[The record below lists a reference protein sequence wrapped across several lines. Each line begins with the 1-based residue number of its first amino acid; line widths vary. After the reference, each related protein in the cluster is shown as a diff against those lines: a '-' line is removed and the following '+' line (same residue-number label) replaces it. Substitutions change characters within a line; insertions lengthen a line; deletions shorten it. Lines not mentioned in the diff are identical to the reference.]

1 MTLNSASRTA
11 SFALIAVAV
20 VALSSAA
27 VPYVLLMLG
36 QERLPLVVFLLQA
49 GIVLLLLP
57 VIWAVRKQEVQEL
70 SLLMDDMILAVPAKA
85 RGSLE
90 GSLVEKLGST
100 GRSIVSRLLVL
111 EKDAERHLT
120 SSRLQAYRRE
130 KIEAVLEALPD
141 GLVLLDEEGLA
152 AFSNDKIAPLTGAD
166 PRSITG
172 RGVSDWQVTAE
183 SRAAIVELL
192 ASFQNNSGSMVHFFP
207 DAEGDRR
214 ITIIARAVFSPHSPE
229 RRLGILLLL
238 RETTEEWLAY
248 KGRDEFIAHV
258 AHELKTPLGN
268 VTLYGEQLRNLVDA
282 TDAFAVECAN
292 TICDEADRMVRLIN
306 NLLDIS
312 RIEAGTLSL
321 DLQRVRLHDLLEDCM
336 ETVLYA
342 AKAKGLSTRL
352 QIPPD
357 MAPASLD
364 KSLIRVAISNLLNN
378 AVKYNREGGEV
389 ILSAE
394 DSVEGVVI
402 SVQDTG
408 IGIAEED
415 IHHLFEKYFRS
426 TDQDAVACGGHGLGL
441 YLVKRIADLH
451 HGRIQVSSTLG
462 AGSRFQLIIPTTQV
476 LL

>member
-1 MTLNSASRTA
+1 MTFNSASRTA
-11 SFALIAVAV
+11 MVGFLAVTVVAV
-20 VALSSAA
+20 LSA
-27 VPYVLLMLG
+27 V
-36 QERLPLVVFLLQA
+36 LPLVFNWLGLDFGPFMVALCQF
-49 GIVLLLLP
+49 GVVLLLLP
-57 VIWAVRKQEVQEL
+57 LIWLMRRNEIQEL
-70 SLLMDDMILAVPAKA
+70 SLLMDDMELALPAA
-85 RGSLE
+85 GRAALG
-90 GSLVEKLGST
+90 GSLVEKLGSA
-100 GRSIVSRLLVL
+100 GRTIIARLMAL
-111 EKDAERHLT
+111 EKTAEKNVT
-120 SSRLQAYRRE
+120 NSRLQAYKRE

-152 AFSNDKIAPLTGAD
+152 AFANDKIGPLAGAEG
-166 PRSITG
+166 RNIIG
-172 RGVSDWQVTAE
+172 RGIVDWQATEQARE
-183 SRAAIVELL
+183 AIVELL
-192 ASFQNNSGSMVHFFP
+192 ANFQNNSGSMVHFFP
-207 DAEGDRR
+207 DSEQERR
-214 ITIIARAVFSPHSPE
+214 VTVIARAVFSPHSHE

-238 RETTEEWLAY
+238 RETTDEWLAY

-268 VTLYGEQLRNLVDA
+268 VMLYGEQLRSLVDP
-282 TDAFAVECAN
+282 TDAFAVESAN
-292 TICDEADRMVRLIN
+292 TVCDEADRMVRLIN

-336 ETVLYA
+336 ETVEYA
-342 AKAKGLSTRL
+342 ARARGLTTRL
-352 QIPPD
+352 QIPAD

-364 KSLIRVAISNLLNN
+364 KSLIRVAIANLLSN

-408 IGIAEED
+408 LGIAEED
-415 IHHLFEKYFRS
+415 LEHLFEKYFRS
-426 TDQDAVACGGHGLGL
+426 SDQDASACGGHGLGL
-441 YLVKRIADLH
+441 YLVRRIADLH